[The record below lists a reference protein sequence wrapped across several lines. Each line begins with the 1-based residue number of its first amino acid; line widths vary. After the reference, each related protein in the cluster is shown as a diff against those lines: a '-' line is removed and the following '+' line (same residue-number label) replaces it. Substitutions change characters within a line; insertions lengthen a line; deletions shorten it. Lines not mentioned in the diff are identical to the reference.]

1 MFDFSTLNY
10 SAILVSGLVSFM
22 FGALWYSPLLF
33 SKTWQKEVGLSDK
46 TLENCNIAFIL
57 IGTLVL
63 MILMNFGLAISL
75 QEYSLN
81 NDITWQTGVVKGL
94 FFGSFFVLTSLGINM
109 LYLRKSVRLFLID
122 GGYQLMFLIL
132 SGIILAVWR

>member
-22 FGALWYSPLLF
+22 SGALWYSPLLF